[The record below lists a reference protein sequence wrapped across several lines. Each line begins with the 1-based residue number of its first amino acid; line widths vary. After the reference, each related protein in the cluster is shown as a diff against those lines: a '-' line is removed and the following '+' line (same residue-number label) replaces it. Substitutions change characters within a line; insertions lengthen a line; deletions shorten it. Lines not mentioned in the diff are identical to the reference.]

1 MLPIVSAKTNLLTVS
16 STITPRKPLYSQLI
30 GVSEPTLPV
39 TVTTKGKTL
48 HAASSNCAE
57 ISKKKIKYY
66 LGIIHEL
73 VSR

>member
-1 MLPIVSAKTNLLTVS
+1 MLPIVSAKMNLLTVS
-16 STITPRKPLYSQLI
+16 STIMPHKPLHPQLI

-39 TVTTKGKTL
+39 TVTPKGKTL

-57 ISKKKIKYY
+57 ISKRKRKHY